1 MDVQLYGAGPLL
13 HARLESRWIMFVCR
27 EDRVAV
33 TLVAVRY
40 SVTYSVWAGSMPG
53 FEDVLSLERFFDF
66 CGVGFSLNSTFAA
79 AKFVA
84 RQRDDRKRRPR

>member
-1 MDVQLYGAGPLL
+1 LL
-13 HARLESRWIMFVCR
+13 HALLAIWPRVTADHVCR

-66 CGVGFSLNSTFAA
+66 CGVGFSLIKIQSHLL
-79 AKFVA
+79 
-84 RQRDDRKRRPR
+84 